1 MNCWCA
7 NLGEREKKRRR
18 ERGREGRM
26 GSRVR
31 EEKEEGREGGRKEGR
46 KNVKGGWSEG
56 SKRNGGSAADE
67 KSNFKSKGSG
77 GVVGRGV

>member
-1 MNCWCA
+1 MCKFGRE
-7 NLGEREKKRRR
+7 GEKEEEGER
-18 ERGREGRM
+18 ERGREGE
-26 GSRVR
+26 GKLS
-31 EEKEEGREGGRKEGR
+31 EGREGGRKEGRKEGR

-56 SKRNGGSAADE
+56 SKRDGGSAADE